1 MENPDNLVVTP
12 WGDLWFAE
20 NGVSAGGEVE
30 DRIMGV
36 TPEGRVYPFARNR
49 LSEFAGPTFVP
60 DGQTVFV
67 NIQDAGLTLAV
78 WGRFTTTSAALRR
91 RLALGPPPPSLAP
104 GVSGE
109 LAEAAMRWGMTPYE
123 AAAYARLGVALA

>member
-1 MENPDNLVVTP
+1 
-12 WGDLWFAE
+12 
-20 NGVSAGGEVE
+20 
-30 DRIMGV
+30 
-36 TPEGRVYPFARNR
+36 
-49 LSEFAGPTFVP
+49 
-60 DGQTVFV
+60 
-67 NIQDAGLTLAV
+67 V